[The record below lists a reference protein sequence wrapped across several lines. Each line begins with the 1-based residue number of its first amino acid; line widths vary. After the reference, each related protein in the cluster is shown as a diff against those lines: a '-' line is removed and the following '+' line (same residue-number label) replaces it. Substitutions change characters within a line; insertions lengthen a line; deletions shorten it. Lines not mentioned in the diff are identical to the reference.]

1 MIKHSI
7 EYLYNL
13 MLCLG
18 LANNFS
24 NRIAVNKGNNIKNA
38 VTIFDLKT
46 LTAFGHA
53 GVLPKQILPL
63 IIRLNALLK

>member
-13 MLCLG
+13 MQYLG

-38 VTIFDLKT
+38 DSPYTNKETILK
-46 LTAFGHA
+46 
-53 GVLPKQILPL
+53 
-63 IIRLNALLK
+63 